1 MLNKGL
7 FTILLFVL
15 VLTGC
20 SERLRPI
27 GCWEDQFQAVYKFKP
42 QGVVTKKIKGELRPR
57 QRGNWEMLDGNRF
70 VLELSDQAPENYT
83 LLSVTK
89 NQMIIQIDG
98 NRELTWS
105 KTSCL

>member
-1 MLNKGL
+1 MLNKWL
-7 FTILLFVL
+7 FTTLFLVL
-15 VLTGC
+15 VMTAC

-57 QRGNWEMLDGNRF
+57 YRGNWEMVDGNRF
-70 VLELSDQAPENYT
+70 VLELSDQAPEKYT
-83 LLSVTK
+83 IVSVSK
-89 NQMIIQIDG
+89 NQMTIKFDG
-98 NRELTWS
+98 DREFTWS